1 MVSLGDRQRR
11 GQGRVVSLAAS
22 GAAKKRSSAPGVV
35 STQQNRDALELD
47 LPPAAAQTASAAE
60 NARLS
65 VLAGAIAG
73 CAAKCAADDAEEAAN
88 SAALATLE
96 AQVLLR
102 RVASPAGRGGAA
114 WSGFSS
120 CIPTAVWSFLGND
133 IDDHP
138 ARRILDSELASE
150 EIVDLPMPTKYASLM
165 LSTETLQKLP
175 EAPTRVGL
183 LTPVKS
189 PRAPSASG
197 RVGVCGDPL
206 DQRRWVRFAALLNA
220 PRTDFH
226 QLRRLSQSDGVPMG
240 CRAEVWALLLQCLPL
255 SRGKFYYYSYSY
267 CYLKKR
273 ARTSSTLVSS
283 SFLHTRVRA
292 TDSPPH
298 THARTTCVVHNTRRT
313 DRRAASQVKR
323 AQTYWSQV
331 ILLDLETP
339 VVSEMMNPSLKNTE
353 SATTRQ
359 IAIDLVRLIP
369 NLTFDPAECPPMTE
383 ATISAM
389 FMRMLA
395 VWSARH
401 PAVGYVQGLDRLVVP
416 FFRVHF
422 FGAASLSDGVA
433 DDEAALEAE
442 GEAAAA
448 AGGGSSSMNWE
459 AREAACYWCLEKLL
473 EGLQDRFIHNQ
484 PAIQSLIFRF
494 SKILAEADE
503 ELAEKLSDAGVTPWQ
518 YAVPWL
524 STLQTRDLPDHAL
537 LRFWDSCLADDNGDA
552 SGDYGFS
559 AMHLHSIVQLVVMW
573 RRELLALDE
582 IELIQFL
589 QTPPCRGWNE
599 ADVMEWLAQ
608 TSVLRDRLDRNG
620 GASQYG
626 EVMFCAAGASFPS
639 SSSDGRGG
647 GGRTSTTPSPGMMSR
662 SGSPHASYKEKGG
675 WWRSVMFGSTEQSE
689 DSTRSSYGDT

>member
-35 STQQNRDALELD
+35 STQQNRAALELD

-73 CAAKCAADDAEEAAN
+73 CAAKCAADDSEEAAN

-255 SRGKFYYYSYSY
+255 SRGKFY
-267 CYLKKR
+267 LKKEHAPPR
-273 ARTSSTLVSS
+273 L
-283 SFLHTRVRA
+283 SFLHRFFTHVCARLTHPRTR
-292 TDSPPH
+292 
-298 THARTTCVVHNTRRT
+298 THAQPASYTTHVV
-313 DRRAASQVKR
+313 
-323 AQTYWSQV
+323 
-331 ILLDLETP
+331 
-339 VVSEMMNPSLKNTE
+339 
-353 SATTRQ
+353 Q
-359 IAIDLVRLIP
+359 IAAP
-369 NLTFDPAECPPMTE
+369 
-383 ATISAM
+383 
-389 FMRMLA
+389 
-395 VWSARH
+395 
-401 PAVGYVQGLDRLVVP
+401 
-416 FFRVHF
+416 
-422 FGAASLSDGVA
+422 
-433 DDEAALEAE
+433 
-442 GEAAAA
+442 
-448 AGGGSSSMNWE
+448 
-459 AREAACYWCLEKLL
+459 
-473 EGLQDRFIHNQ
+473 
-484 PAIQSLIFRF
+484 
-494 SKILAEADE
+494 
-503 ELAEKLSDAGVTPWQ
+503 
-518 YAVPWL
+518 
-524 STLQTRDLPDHAL
+524 
-537 LRFWDSCLADDNGDA
+537 
-552 SGDYGFS
+552 
-559 AMHLHSIVQLVVMW
+559 
-573 RRELLALDE
+573 RR
-582 IELIQFL
+582 
-589 QTPPCRGWNE
+589 
-599 ADVMEWLAQ
+599 
-608 TSVLRDRLDRNG
+608 
-620 GASQYG
+620 
-626 EVMFCAAGASFPS
+626 
-639 SSSDGRGG
+639 
-647 GGRTSTTPSPGMMSR
+647 
-662 SGSPHASYKEKGG
+662 K
-675 WWRSVMFGSTEQSE
+675 
-689 DSTRSSYGDT
+689 